1 MSKAKDKPEWD
12 GVDRR
17 QGGAA
22 PAKVGGKG
30 GMLKLALAGVLLL
43 GVGAGGAYGAYA
55 MGYLGGD
62 AGKDEPDKPELVL
75 KGEEDPY
82 AIADAKA
89 AKDAA
94 KPVYG
99 EGGSKYRTVYY
110 SFEESFTSNLADS
123 PGLVQVELAVST
135 RRDGRV
141 LQWVKNHELAIRSA
155 ILAQLAATPEAEVYD
170 VAGKAR
176 LAQRLT
182 NAINQVL
189 EENEGFGGIDAVHF
203 RGFLVQ

>member
-1 MSKAKDKPEWD
+1 MSNGKDKGGWD
-12 GVDRR
+12 GVERR
-17 QGGAA
+17 QTSSA
-22 PAKVGGKG
+22 PPKG
-30 GMLKLALAGVLLL
+30 GMVKIILGVVLLL
-43 GVGAGGAYGAYA
+43 GLGAGGAYGAFA
-55 MGYLGGD
+55 
-62 AGKDEPDKPELVL
+62 AGLFGSGSGNDEPDQPKLVL

-82 AIADAKA
+82 PLPGVEKE
-89 AKDAA
+89 KDAA

-99 EGGSKYRTVYY
+99 DGGSKYRTAYY

-155 ILAQLAATPEAEVYD
+155 ILAQLAATTEAEVYD
-170 VAGKAR
+170 VEGKKRLAAR
-176 LAQRLT
+176 LTKAV
-182 NAINQVL
+182 NGVL
-189 EENEGFGGIDAVHF
+189 EENEGFGGVDAVHF

>member
-1 MSKAKDKPEWD
+1 MSKGKEKADKDAE
-12 GVDRR
+12 
-17 QGGAA
+17 GGG
-22 PAKVGGKG
+22 KSKKG
-30 GMLKLALAGVLLL
+30 GMIKIALGAVLLL

-55 MGYLGGD
+55 MGLFGAEGP
-62 AGKDEPDKPELVL
+62 AEPDMPKLVL
-75 KGEEDPY
+75 KGEEETYPLPGAED
-82 AIADAKA
+82 K
-89 AKDAA
+89 KDAA
-94 KPVYG
+94 APVYG

-141 LQWVKNHELAIRSA
+141 LQWVVSHELAIRSA

-170 VAGKAR
+170 VAGKER
-176 LAQRLT
+176 LAKRLAASI
-182 NAINQVL
+182 NAVL
-189 EENEGFGGIDAVHF
+189 EENEGYGGIDAVHF